1 MDGTPVTASAAMD
14 AIVASVRDHRHVLVV
29 DRRGGADLDEEAL
42 IAELCTR
49 LKEDCGVTAVVSA
62 ADAGDGSMARS
73 VTSLMQRREEVTII
87 PVEGGRPA
95 PRALARGRRA
105 VVYLRTLHKKLPFPR
120 RTFGAVH
127 ELQDEGTENATV
139 RLCRGLL
146 DAQDV
151 FAALR
156 SVDHHD
162 LNLAVLVLLEN
173 LISARVPQPRLHRLL
188 MNLAALEEVPVEE
201 GLTVQCAELLLAL
214 RAHPPPELRF
224 TQHLCMYSVVSANR
238 RRLIER
244 AMAAGGVRPPP
255 HILS

>member
-1 MDGTPVTASAAMD
+1 MDGTEATAKAAMA
-14 AIVASVRDHRHVLVV
+14 AIIGSVRDHRHVLIV
-29 DRRGGADLDEEAL
+29 DRRGGADMDEEAL

-49 LKEDCGVTAVVSA
+49 LKEDCDLTAVVSTE
-62 ADAGDGSMARS
+62 DTMARS
-73 VTSLMQRREEVTII
+73 VTALMQRREEVTII

-95 PRALARGRRA
+95 PKALARGRKA
-105 VVYLRTLHKKLPFPR
+105 IVYMRTLQKKLPFPR

-139 RLCRGLL
+139 RLCRSLL
-146 DAQDV
+146 GAEDV

-173 LISARVPQPRLHRLL
+173 LIAARVPQPRLHRLL
-188 MNLAALEEVPVEE
+188 TSVAALEEVPTEE

-224 TQHLCMYSVVSANR
+224 TQHLCMFSVVSANR

-244 AMAAGGVRPPP
+244 ARCAF
-255 HILS
+255 

>member
-1 MDGTPVTASAAMD
+1 MA
-14 AIVASVRDHRHVLVV
+14 AIVGSVRDHRHVLIV

-42 IAELCTR
+42 ITELCTR
-49 LKEDCGVTAVVSA
+49 LKEDCGLTAVVSA
-62 ADAGDGSMARS
+62 SDTGDGSMARS

-95 PRALARGRRA
+95 PKALARGRRA
-105 VVYLRTLHKKLPFPR
+105 VVYMRTLQKKLPFPR

-127 ELQDEGTENATV
+127 ELQDEGTENTTV
-139 RLCRGLL
+139 RLCRSLL
-146 DAQDV
+146 GADDV

-173 LISARVPQPRLHRLL
+173 LIAARVPQPRLHQLL
-188 MNLAALEEVPVEE
+188 MSVAAMEEVPSEE

-224 TQHLCMYSVVSANR
+224 TQHLCMFSVVSANR

-244 AMAAGGVRPPP
+244 ARCGGAF
-255 HILS
+255 